1 MSILPALLVG
11 SGLKPKSPLPLLL
24 VRTSPGF
31 IGREWIE
38 TPRMNSLIMAINP
51 SPGFIGREWIET
63 ESDHSYRWINV
74 ILPALLVG
82 SGLKR
87 HFVVRHNSP
96 PIVLPALLVGSGLKP
111 RCIRNR

>member
-63 ESDHSYRWINV
+63 GIEKHTLMRYKFSRLYW
-74 ILPALLVG
+74 
-82 SGLKR
+82 SG
-87 HFVVRHNSP
+87 VD
-96 PIVLPALLVGSGLKP
+96 
-111 RCIRNR
+111 